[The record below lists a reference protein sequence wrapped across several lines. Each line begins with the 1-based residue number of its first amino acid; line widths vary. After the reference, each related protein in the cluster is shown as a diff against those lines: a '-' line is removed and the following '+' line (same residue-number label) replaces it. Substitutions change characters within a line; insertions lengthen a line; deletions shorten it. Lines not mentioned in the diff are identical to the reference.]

1 MDYITL
7 LNALGPRSGIVIYKH
22 ALRNALLPVVTF
34 VGLSTGFI
42 FSVSVVTE
50 TIFARPGMVRLSV
63 EFAPSRDYPALMSLS
78 MIIVLMVYFANL
90 CTDIAYAFLNP
101 KIRY

>member
-1 MDYITL
+1 M
-7 LNALGPRSGIVIYKH
+7 
-22 ALRNALLPVVTF
+22 LPVVTF

-42 FSVSVVTE
+42 LSVSVVTE
-50 TIFARPGMVRLSV
+50 TISARPGMVRLLV
-63 EFAPSRDYPALMSLS
+63 EFAPSRDYPALRSLS

-90 CTDIAYAFLNP
+90 GTDTAYAFLNP